1 MVDMADTIETRK
13 ILWPQNLRLL
23 DFKGLIERRVGDKDG
38 MTLAELYGR
47 LYVLRQF
54 QNEFA
59 EGSS

>member
-1 MVDMADTIETRK
+1 MVDIPDTIETRK

-23 DFKGLIERRVGDKDG
+23 DFKGLIEGRVGDKDG
-38 MTLAELYGR
+38 MALAELYVH

-54 QNEFA
+54 QYGFA

>member
-1 MVDMADTIETRK
+1 MVDMADTIKTRK

-38 MTLAELYGR
+38 MTLAELYGC